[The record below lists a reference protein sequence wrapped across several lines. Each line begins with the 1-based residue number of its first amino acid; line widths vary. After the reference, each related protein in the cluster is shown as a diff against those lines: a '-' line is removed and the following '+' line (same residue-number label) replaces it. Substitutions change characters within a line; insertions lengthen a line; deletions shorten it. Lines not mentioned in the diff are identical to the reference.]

1 MGYGEIGEK
10 GEEREG
16 RGEKGEGRGEKGE
29 GRGEKGEAC
38 DQEVEA
44 VKICTG
50 LGLCKHRIRA
60 ICQGHSAT

>member
-1 MGYGEIGEK
+1 M
-10 GEEREG
+10 R
-16 RGEKGEGRGEKGE
+16 
-29 GRGEKGEAC
+29 EKGEAC
-38 DQEVEA
+38 DQEVEV